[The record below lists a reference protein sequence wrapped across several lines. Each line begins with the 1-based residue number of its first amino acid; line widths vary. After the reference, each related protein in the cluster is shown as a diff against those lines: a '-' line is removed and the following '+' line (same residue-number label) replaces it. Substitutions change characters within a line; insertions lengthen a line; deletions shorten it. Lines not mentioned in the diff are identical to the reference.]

1 MVDARGF
8 PAGEALWGLLRL
20 RGREEEPAA
29 LGEELGP
36 DPGPEA
42 LVAPLAR
49 HGIQARPVTLGHGGL
64 DGLELPTLARLR
76 RGGWVLV
83 RARDGGQVH
92 LVGRDGWSARVP
104 APALAELLD
113 GTVLDL
119 APGLSARGGLWRRL
133 GGLLARHRRSLAMVA
148 GCSLLL
154 QALGLVTP
162 ALTRSVLNRALPDGA
177 GSLLLLASAGSLLGA
192 LFHAWIAFVRGRA
205 LLHFSLA
212 MDMGAERGF
221 LEHVLALPY
230 PELRGRPL
238 GEWLQASGGL
248 AAARDLLPEKT
259 LGVLLDGL
267 LALVLLGAMAWL
279 LPGPAAAV
287 LGCTLLVAGGSLAA
301 GRIEVRL
308 QERQVAVAV
317 REQGL
322 LAGVVQGAATLKAC
336 GAEDAALDR
345 WRAVFRKGLALGL
358 RRAGVGLCAEAAAS
372 TLARVQSVALMA
384 WGGLLV
390 VRGELDL
397 GTFMAFLQLA
407 SAFSGALLGLAGTWL
422 HLLVLAPQ
430 LRRASAILELPREDM
445 PPSRGPDPS
454 PAAVEARDLWFRYG
468 PGSPWI
474 LQGASLEVPAGG
486 RLLLDGPSGWGKS
499 TLLRLLAGLETPE
512 RGEVLIGGQPPS
524 RMRDRI
530 LYLPQSVQLYGGSL
544 LDSLRALSGG
554 AAASALLRA
563 AAETGFET
571 FVASLPLGWKTPL
584 PQGGRSISGGQR
596 QWAALTAALA
606 AGKGVL
612 LLDEP
617 MANLDPLAAAALGRI
632 LAGGPW
638 TVVTAEHRRI
648 PAARGPNDTRS
659 AGSSPTYPRR
669 TPS

>member
-1 MVDARGF
+1 MHDPRGL

-20 RGREEEPAA
+20 RGREEDPAV

-36 DPGPEA
+36 DSGPEA

-49 HGIQARPVTLGHGGL
+49 HGIQARPVTLGPGAL
-64 DGLELPTLARLR
+64 EGLELPTLARLR
-76 RGGWVLV
+76 EGGWVLV
-83 RARDGGQVH
+83 RAAGRGTVH
-92 LVGRDGWSARVP
+92 LMGRDGWDARVP
-104 APALAELLD
+104 AAALQELLD

-119 APGLSARGGLWRRL
+119 APGLPAEGGLWRRL

-154 QALGLVTP
+154 QVLGLVTP
-162 ALTRSVLNRALPDGA
+162 AFTRSVLNRALPDGA

-192 LFHAWIAFVRGRA
+192 AFHAWIAFVRGRA

-212 MDMGAERGF
+212 MDMGTERGF
-221 LEHVLALPY
+221 LEHVLTLPF

-259 LGVLLDGL
+259 LGALLDGF

-287 LGCTLLVAGGSLAA
+287 LAGTLLVAAVALGA
-301 GRIEVRL
+301 GRLEVRY

-317 REQGL
+317 REQGI
-322 LAGVVQGAATLKAC
+322 LAGLVQGAATLKAC
-336 GAEDAALDR
+336 GAEEAALER
-345 WRAVFRKGLALGL
+345 WRAVFRKGLSLGL
-358 RRAGVGLCAEAAAS
+358 RRTGVGLWAEAAAS
-372 TLARVQSVALMA
+372 TLARVQDVALMA

-407 SAFSGALLGLAGTWL
+407 SAFSAALLGLAGTWL
-422 HLLVLAPQ
+422 HLIVLAPQ
-430 LRRASAILELPREDM
+430 LRRASAILEIPREEV
-445 PPSRGPDPS
+445 PPPRAPDPS

-474 LQGASLEVPAGG
+474 LQGAALQVAAGG

-499 TLLRLLAGLETPE
+499 TLLRLLAGLETPS
-512 RGEVLIGGQPPS
+512 RGEILVGGQPPS

-530 LYLPQSVQLYGGSL
+530 VYLPQSVQLYGGSL

-554 AAASALLRA
+554 AGTPDLLRA
-563 AAETGFET
+563 AAATGFET
-571 FVASLPLGWKTPL
+571 FVATLPLGWKTPL
-584 PQGGRSISGGQR
+584 PQGGRSLSGGQR

-632 LAGGPW
+632 LAEGPW
-638 TVVTAEHRRI
+638 TIISAEHGRI
-648 PAARGPNDTRS
+648 PA
-659 AGSSPTYPRR
+659 
-669 TPS
+669 